1 MTTDALIAVR
11 CQLGEAEA
19 FDELVARFHPALC
32 QYARRLT
39 GNDDAAA
46 DAVQDVWLRVLR
58 GLQKLREPERLRSW
72 LFGVAHRTLMDRLRA
87 QYRRVEIT
95 NQDLTEV
102 PGDVEDPGP
111 EEDAAALDD
120 ALGRLPILERE
131 VLTLFY
137 LRELTIS
144 EIGDVQG
151 VPAGTV
157 KSRLFRARALLRTE
171 LQKGNPHEA

>member
-19 FDELVARFHPALC
+19 FDELVARFHPALFR
-32 QYARRLT
+32 YARRLT

-58 GLQKLREPERLRSW
+58 GLQNLREPERLRSW
-72 LFGVAHRTLMDRLRA
+72 LFGVAHRALMDRLRTH
-87 QYRRVEIT
+87 YRRPEIT
-95 NQDLTEV
+95 DHDFAEV
-102 PGDVEDPGP
+102 PASTEDPSL
-111 EEDAAALDD
+111 EEETAALDD
-120 ALGRLPILERE
+120 ALERLPMLERD

-144 EIGDVQG
+144 EIGEVQG

-171 LQKGNPHEA
+171 LQKGMPT

>member
-19 FDELVARFHPALC
+19 FDELVARFHPALH

-58 GLQKLREPERLRSW
+58 GLQKLREPERVRSW
-72 LFGVAHRTLMDRLRA
+72 LFGIAHRTLMDRFRA
-87 QYRRVEIT
+87 QYGRLEIA
-95 NQDLTEV
+95 DLELAEV
-102 PGDVEDPGP
+102 PADLADPDL
-111 EEDAAALDD
+111 EEETAALDD
-120 ALGRLPILERE
+120 ALGRLPVLERE

-137 LRELTIS
+137 LRELTIA
-144 EIGDVQG
+144 EIGGVQG

-157 KSRLFRARALLRTE
+157 KSRLFRARTLLRTE
-171 LQKGNPHEA
+171 LQKERTR